1 MLARKHYFAYI
12 VLCLIWG
19 STWGAIRLL
28 VRDVPPIRAATLRFL
43 LAAIILCGIALG
55 RRRKLIIRPPQWRA
69 PIILGLAMMAVPYGL
84 LFWAESRISSSM
96 TAVLF
101 SSDPLFVAVFTPLM
115 THSRVPRSA
124 VFAMLIGL
132 GGICAL
138 FYDGL
143 AGSEYFLLGGGAVM
157 VAVVIS
163 AWASVFAKREL
174 TEVSPVVG
182 IGIQFAVS
190 AIVLF
195 AASSMLE
202 RGHRSDWSQPSLL
215 ALAFLVV
222 FGSVLAFSLYY
233 WLLARMHPYELATIT
248 LVTPVIA
255 MAEGA
260 LLFREPVPLL
270 MIGAAAVVLASVA
283 VVMRAEDDEALLL
296 ELSPRR
302 RQIPG
307 GEL

>member
-1 MLARKHYFAYI
+1 MLARKHYVAYI

-28 VRDVPPIRAATLRFL
+28 VRDVPPMRAAALRFL
-43 LAAIILCGIALG
+43 LSAIILFGIALG
-55 RRRKLIIRPPQWRA
+55 LRRKLIITPPQWRA
-69 PIILGLAMMAVPYGL
+69 LTILGLAMMAVPYGL

-101 SSDPLFVAVFTPLM
+101 SSDPLFVSLFTPLM
-115 THSRVPRSA
+115 THSRVPRRA
-124 VFAMLIGL
+124 VFAMLLGL

-143 AGSEYFLLGGGAVM
+143 AGSEYFLLGGAAVM
-157 VAVVIS
+157 AAVVIS

-174 TEVSPVVG
+174 TEVNPVAG
-182 IGIQFAVS
+182 TGIQFAVS
-190 AIVLF
+190 AMVLF

-215 ALAFLVV
+215 ALAFLVF

-233 WLLARMHPYELATIT
+233 WLLARMHPYQLATIT

-255 MAEGA
+255 ITEGA
-260 LLFREPVPLL
+260 LLLREPVPLL
-270 MIGAAAVVLASVA
+270 MIGAAALVLASVA
-283 VVMRAEDDEALLL
+283 VVLRAEDDGSLSL
-296 ELSPRR
+296 ELNPRR
-302 RQIPG
+302 TEITDR
-307 GEL
+307 

>member
-1 MLARKHYFAYI
+1 MLTRKHYVTYL

-28 VRDVPPIRAATLRFL
+28 VRDVPPMRAAALRFFL
-43 LAAIILCGIALG
+43 SAIILLGIALG
-55 RRRKLIIRPPQWRA
+55 RSRKLILHPPQWRA
-69 PIILGLAMMAVPYGL
+69 LIILGLAMMAVPYGL

-101 SSDPLFVAVFTPLM
+101 SSDPLLVCVFTPLM
-115 THSRVPRSA
+115 THSRVPRRA
-124 VFAMLIGL
+124 VFSMLIGI
-132 GGICAL
+132 GGVCAL

-143 AGSEYFLLGGGAVM
+143 AASEYFLLGGGAVM

-174 TEVSPVVG
+174 TGVDPVVG
-182 IGIQFAVS
+182 TAIQLTVS

-202 RGHRSDWSQPSLL
+202 HGRRSDWSPPSIL

-233 WLLARMHPYELATIT
+233 WLLARMHPYQLATIT

-260 LLFREPVPLL
+260 LLFREPAPWL
-270 MIGAAAVVLASVA
+270 MIGAAALVLASVA
-283 VVMRAEDDEALLL
+283 VVLRAEDDGSLSL
-296 ELSPRR
+296 ELNPRR
-302 RQIPG
+302 TEITG
-307 GEL
+307 G